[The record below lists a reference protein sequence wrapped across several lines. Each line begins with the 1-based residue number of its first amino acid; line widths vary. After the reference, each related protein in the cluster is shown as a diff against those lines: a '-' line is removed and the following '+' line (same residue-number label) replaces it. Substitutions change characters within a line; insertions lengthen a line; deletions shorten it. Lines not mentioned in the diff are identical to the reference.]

1 MWLEL
6 PMEIVTM
13 YTTAWCPDCR
23 RAKSFLKERG
33 VEFREVNIEEVPSA
47 EEIVVKANNGKRKV
61 PTLEIGGR
69 YFACSPFDAEQLA
82 EDLHIPLNP

>member
-1 MWLEL
+1 
-6 PMEIVTM
+6 MEIVTM

-33 VEFREVNIEEVPSA
+33 VEFREVNIEEDSSA
-47 EEIVVKANNGKRKV
+47 EAIVIRANRGKRKV

-69 YFACSPFDAEQLA
+69 YITCSPFDAEQLA
-82 EDLHIPLNP
+82 EDLQIPLNPKSQLR

>member
-1 MWLEL
+1 
-6 PMEIVTM
+6 MEPVTM

-33 VEFREVNIEEVPSA
+33 VEFREVNIETDPAA
-47 EEIVVKANNGKRKV
+47 EEIVIKANRGKRKV

-69 YFACSPFDAEQLA
+69 YFACSPFDAVQLA
-82 EDLHIPLNP
+82 EDLNIPLNP